1 MDGRRHTQP
10 EFQDK
15 ESLAD
20 GARVVRD
27 LLLGHPEMLNVLP
40 GDLLRSWIRVHANAF
55 YCISCIYQI
64 LFCSIC
70 V

>member
-20 GARVVRD
+20 GARVVWD
-27 LLLGHPEMLNVLP
+27 LLLGHPEMLSVLP

-55 YCISCIYQI
+55 
-64 LFCSIC
+64 
-70 V
+70 